1 MGKLFSFIQ
10 EITYNMEIIS
20 VLKYGIQKWENE
32 AINETDYLTMR
43 LITWSPETTRF
54 CSLKSLLYYYEQ
66 YLLILTAMQYLG
78 FRWPLSNS
86 FAKGFSKILVTKEL
100 MEWHCY

>member
-43 LITWSPETTRF
+43 LIT
-54 CSLKSLLYYYEQ
+54 
-66 YLLILTAMQYLG
+66 
-78 FRWPLSNS
+78 
-86 FAKGFSKILVTKEL
+86 
-100 MEWHCY
+100 